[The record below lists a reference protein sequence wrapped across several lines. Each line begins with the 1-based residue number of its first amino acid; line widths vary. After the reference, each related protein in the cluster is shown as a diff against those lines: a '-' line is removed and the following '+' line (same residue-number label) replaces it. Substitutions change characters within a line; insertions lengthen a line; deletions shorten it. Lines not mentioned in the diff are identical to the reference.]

1 MTSSIFDRELANFQS
16 KLDSEEGIEQA
27 KVALKAAHDNE
38 VGGLLLG
45 LAVPAAKAFGTR
57 AFKLGEDNLRSVIK
71 GTKLEK
77 VTSKLEELKARSEGR
92 KPASE
97 PTEET
102 PEDTEETTGNFS
114 GDNPAFDPDA
124 APEDDDVP
132 EFEEDTPGDLGI
144 ELDDIPSAITSAD
157 ASAGDLSGIS
167 DEALQG
173 MLDVVNGRVGSINAL
188 TEQEFGFASQA
199 REQAVQ
205 AGLAE
210 DEEMA
215 AANPLDVPAEISGGL
230 RGDSTIARAVLSP
243 EEAAEGL
250 QETAGDFTGEIS
262 DGISAATE
270 AADFT
275 GEISDGISAATEGIS
290 TATEAASA
298 GVSAG
303 ADAIAATGDT
313 LLATGA
319 ALDAT
324 GVGAIAGTALAV
336 AGAAVSI
343 YEGFK
348 DIFEKHDAAPPA
360 PVSQAV
366 FEPGAVSS
374 LG

>member
-1 MTSSIFDRELANFQS
+1 MTSSIFDKELSNFQS

-27 KVALKAAHDNE
+27 KVALRAAHDNE

-57 AFKLGEDNLRSVIK
+57 AFKLGEENLRAVIK

-132 EFEEDTPGDLGI
+132 EFEEPPGDLGI

-157 ASAGDLSGIS
+157 ASAGDLSGVS

-205 AGLAE
+205 AGLAA

-215 AANPLDVPAEISGGL
+215 AANPLDIPAEISGGL
-230 RGDSTIARAVLSP
+230 RGDSTIARAVLNP
-243 EEAAEGL
+243 E
-250 QETAGDFTGEIS
+250 
-262 DGISAATE
+262 E

-275 GEISDGISAATEGIS
+275 GETADGISAGISEATEAATAGISTATEGISAGISAATEGVS
-290 TATEAASA
+290 TAA
-298 GVSAG
+298 SAG

-324 GVGAIAGTALAV
+324 GVGAIVGTGLAV
-336 AGAAVSI
+336 AGAAVSL

-348 DIFEKHDAAPPA
+348 DIFEHHDAAPPA

-366 FEPGAVSS
+366 FEPGAISS